1 MITEYCFIVILS
13 SIVFSQPLKSQWCFI
28 YLRFIFLLTSPF
40 LYIYDVPSHVHFFV
54 GGSIKSILWGHWFSI
69 WLKVNVGINCYYPFL
84 NIFSNLVATTSG
96 TTTTTYKPES
106 TRMNTTIQSQTPGS
120 THTDTTIQSQTP
132 GSSKEEDHV
141 LSKDS
146 LETNAVA
153 TSKSN
158 FIIALSC
165 FLCLCIT

>member
-1 MITEYCFIVILS
+1 MFQVMFIFFLVGLS
-13 SIVFSQPLKSQWCFI
+13 SLFSEVTDFHGTLVK
-28 YLRFIFLLTSPF
+28 L
-40 LYIYDVPSHVHFFV
+40 
-54 GGSIKSILWGHWFSI
+54 I

-84 NIFSNLVATTSG
+84 NIFSILVATTSG
-96 TTTTTYKPES
+96 TTTTYKPES

>member
-1 MITEYCFIVILS
+1 MLLS
-13 SIVFSQPLKSQWCFI
+13 FSK
-28 YLRFIFLLTSPF
+28 YF
-40 LYIYDVPSHVHFFV
+40 LY
-54 GGSIKSILWGHWFSI
+54 FSI
-69 WLKVNVGINCYYPFL
+69 
-84 NIFSNLVATTSG
+84 LVATTSG

-106 TRMNTTIQSQTPGS
+106 TIQSQTPGS

-153 TSKSN
+153 ISKSN
-158 FIIALSC
+158 FVIALSC
-165 FLCLCIT
+165 FLCLCIS

>member
-1 MITEYCFIVILS
+1 VFIRVDSGLY
-13 SIVFSQPLKSQWCFI
+13 VVVVVPL
-28 YLRFIFLLTSPF
+28 
-40 LYIYDVPSHVHFFV
+40 V
-54 GGSIKSILWGHWFSI
+54 
-69 WLKVNVGINCYYPFL
+69 
-84 NIFSNLVATTSG
+84 VATRLEKIFRKIQSQTPGS
-96 TTTTTYKPES
+96 TY
-106 TRMNTTIQSQTPGS
+106 TDTTIQSQTPGS

-165 FLCLCIT
+165 FDMLFK

>member
-1 MITEYCFIVILS
+1 MNTTIQ
-13 SIVFSQPLKSQWCFI
+13 SQ
-28 YLRFIFLLTSPF
+28 T
-40 LYIYDVPSHVHFFV
+40 
-54 GGSIKSILWGHWFSI
+54 
-69 WLKVNVGINCYYPFL
+69 
-84 NIFSNLVATTSG
+84 
-96 TTTTTYKPES
+96 PES

-146 LETNAVA
+146 LETNAVE

-158 FIIALSC
+158 FVIALSC